1 MASIRER
8 NGKFNVIYSY
18 TNEKGERK
26 QKWET
31 YETKAEAKRRKKE
44 IEYKKEMG
52 SFVVRKCK
60 TLDELITE
68 YVALYG
74 KENWALS
81 TYEGNVSLIN
91 NYILPVI
98 GDAKLSEI
106 NTRFIERYYQ
116 SLLKRRAVINP
127 LNKTSRNEFVSSST
141 VRDINKLLRNCFE
154 QAVKWELM
162 EKNPC
167 THATVPKH
175 KSQKRDIW
183 TADTLM
189 YALSV
194 CEDERLKLA
203 INLSFSCSLRLGE
216 LLGLTWD
223 CVDISHEAIEEN
235 RAYVFINKESQRI
248 RKESLNALD
257 GKDVLLVFPTNHKK
271 NSTVRILK
279 TPKTESRVRKIF
291 LPKSVANM
299 LVDWKAEQD
308 EMKEI
313 PGDEYMY
320 YNLPPVVFH
329 SFRHSSVT
337 YKLKLNGGDIK
348 AVQGDSGHAQ
358 VNMVTD
364 VYSHILDDDRRKNAE
379 LFEEAFYE
387 KKNLDPQMHVQQENN
402 NAPVADEVDPE
413 LLAKVLAN
421 PEMWAFLNSLAKT
434 MK

>member
-1 MASIRER
+1 MKSWS
-8 NGKFNVIYSY
+8 YSV
-18 TNEKGERK
+18 
-26 QKWET
+26 
-31 YETKAEAKRRKKE
+31 KE
-44 IEYKKEMG
+44 VADLLGVDEYL
-52 SFVVRKCK
+52 VY
-60 TLDELITE
+60 D
-68 YVALYG
+68 
-74 KENWALS
+74 
-81 TYEGNVSLIN
+81 
-91 NYILPVI
+91 
-98 GDAKLSEI
+98 
-106 NTRFIERYYQ
+106 
-116 SLLKRRAVINP
+116 LLKKNQMEAVIVDYW
-127 LNKTSRNEFVSSST
+127 KR
-141 VRDINKLLRNCFE
+141 I
-154 QAVKWELM
+154 
-162 EKNPC
+162 
-167 THATVPKH
+167 PKESFQNWY
-175 KSQKRDIW
+175 KSQSRYRTKEDREKD
-183 TADTLM
+183 
-189 YALSV
+189 ALL
-194 CEDERLKLA
+194 EDATITMPEMA
-203 INLSFSCSLRLGE
+203 Q
-216 LLGLTWD
+216 LLGTTRSAVYTILD
-223 CVDISHEAIEEN
+223 NPKYSHFFEFIVIAEKKRITKESFQKFLEGQDW
-235 RAYVFINKESQRI
+235 YKLDVFINKESQRI

-279 TPKTESRVRKIF
+279 TPKTESSVRKIF

-313 PGDEYMY
+313 LGDEYMDY
-320 YNLPPVVFH
+320 NLVMASTFGLPLGDGAIRGPLKKLIEDYNLPPVVFH

-402 NAPVADEVDPE
+402 NATVADEVDPE

-421 PEMWAFLNSLAKT
+421 PEMRALLNSLAKT